1 MVCCA
6 LSGRQKTNGLR
17 FRKAEHDGVQ
27 GIVTYFTPGVAGA
40 THSMTVAQIGVA
52 GRPLSETSALL
63 KNWAVRCDSK
73 LRPIGEALA
82 LRALIRSVSSSG
94 KTK

>member
-17 FRKAEHDGVQ
+17 CRKAERDGIQ
-27 GIVTYFTPGVAGA
+27 GIGSHFTRKVAG
-40 THSMTVAQIGVA
+40 TTRSIIVAEIGVA
-52 GRPLSETSALL
+52 ERPRSVTSALL